1 MRAQHISTEPDGES
15 FPSERAAPAETK
27 GREATSP
34 TRQHRGDFMS
44 PATRSA
50 VMSRIRGRD
59 TGPERTVQA
68 MLEALGLAFETH
80 VRSLPGRPDFVL
92 RQHSLCIF
100 VDGDFWHGWRFETWR
115 MKLSE
120 KWEAKIAATRRR
132 DDRNRRLLRQAG
144 WQVLR
149 IWEHRVRE
157 RPGSCRRSILLRVK
171 RGLPFGAEPGNVA
184 AEET

>member
-1 MRAQHISTEPDGES
+1 MRAQHIPTEQNEEPLS
-15 FPSERAAPAETK
+15 SEPAATDEAEK
-27 GREATSP
+27 QGAMPP

-44 PATRSA
+44 PATRSS

-59 TGPERTVQA
+59 TGPERAVQA
-68 MLEALGLAFETH
+68 ILEALELEFESH

-92 RQHSLCIF
+92 WQHSLCIF
-100 VDGDFWHGWRFETWR
+100 VDGDFWHGWRFEAWR

-120 KWEAKIAATRRR
+120 KWETKIAATRRR
-132 DDRNRRLLRQAG
+132 DDRNRRLLRQSG

-149 IWEHRVRE
+149 IWEHQVRE
-157 RPGSCRRSILLRVK
+157 RPHSCRRRILLRVK

-184 AEET
+184 SEDT